1 MLTLLVKL
9 SEKLRM
15 NITDRVRG
23 LLVPVN
29 VSKKRKADIENSSE
43 ESKIKIKKVKTEKL
57 VNEDRRNV
65 LNEKG
70 GNNNIEAEGHVQQC
84 PESSTLYEN
93 KVKVKVNGSLVPRLG
108 KETGK
113 RSRRLG
119 TRNPYIHS
127 SRAQGTPEEF
137 SWSEEQLESLRTA
150 LEAYRHSPNM
160 TVDRVAR
167 ELMFPLKGNCSFS
180 EEDIRLWLSQRCRYY
195 PLKKNLSRKRK
206 IEEGRWEMEGS
217 LSKRLR
223 KITFSERVQQKEY
236 DRYGESSAIVNN
248 LEPVF
253 VSLKD

>member
-23 LLVPVN
+23 LLVPVT
-29 VSKKRKADIENSSE
+29 VSKKRKADFENSSE
-43 ESKIKIKKVKTEKL
+43 ESEIKNKKFKTEKL
-57 VNEDRRNV
+57 LNEERRNV
-65 LNEKG
+65 LDVKG
-70 GNNNIEAEGHVQQC
+70 GNNNSEDQC

-93 KVKVKVNGSLVPRLG
+93 KVKVKVNGPLVPRLG

-127 SRAQGTPEEF
+127 SRAQETPEEF
-137 SWSEEQLESLRTA
+137 NWSEEQLESLRTA

-180 EEDIRLWLSQRCRYY
+180 EEDIRLWLSQRCRYD
-195 PLKKNLSRKRK
+195 PHKKDLSRKRK
-206 IEEGRWEMEGS
+206 IEELGEMEAS
-217 LSKRLR
+217 ASKRLR

>member
-23 LLVPVN
+23 LLVPVT
-29 VSKKRKADIENSSE
+29 VSKKRKADFENSSE
-43 ESKIKIKKVKTEKL
+43 ESEIKIKKVKTEKL
-57 VNEDRRNV
+57 LNEERRNV
-65 LNEKG
+65 LDVKG
-70 GNNNIEAEGHVQQC
+70 GNNNSEDQIQER

-93 KVKVKVNGSLVPRLG
+93 KVKVKVNGPLVPRLG
-108 KETGK
+108 TKTEK
-113 RSRRLG
+113 RSSRRLD

-137 SWSEEQLESLRTA
+137 NWSEEQLESLRTA

-180 EEDIRLWLSQRCRYY
+180 EEDIRLWLSQRCRYDSH
-195 PLKKNLSRKRK
+195 KKNLLRKRK

-236 DRYGESSAIVNN
+236 DRYGDSSAIANN

>member
-23 LLVPVN
+23 LLVPVT
-29 VSKKRKADIENSSE
+29 VSRKRKADFENSSE
-43 ESKIKIKKVKTEKL
+43 ESEIKIKKVKTEKL
-57 VNEDRRNV
+57 LNEERRNV
-65 LNEKG
+65 LDVKG
-70 GNNNIEAEGHVQQC
+70 GNNNSEDQIQER

-93 KVKVKVNGSLVPRLG
+93 KVKVKVNGPLVPRLG
-108 KETGK
+108 TKTEK
-113 RSRRLG
+113 RSSRRLD

-127 SRAQGTPEEF
+127 SRAQETPEEF
-137 SWSEEQLESLRTA
+137 NWSEEQLESLRTA

>member
-1 MLTLLVKL
+1 MLTLLSKL

-43 ESKIKIKKVKTEKL
+43 DSKIKIKKVKTEKL
-57 VNEDRRNV
+57 VNEERRNV

-70 GNNNIEAEGHVQQC
+70 GNNNSEDQC
-84 PESSTLYEN
+84 PESSTLNEN
-93 KVKVKVNGSLVPRLG
+93 KFKVNGPLVPRLG

-150 LEAYRHSPNM
+150 LEAYKHSPNT

-167 ELMFPLKGNCSFS
+167 ELIFPLKGNCSFS